1 MMDRLSD
8 EELDELERLERE
20 ASAAP
25 WSAGRMDAVSY
36 SGNGEGPFKNVY
48 NDDPREGFHLGELV
62 PYVVARGEGDEDEC
76 RSNAALIAA
85 ARNALPRLL
94 ATVRAA
100 ERLAEAVALEHDIG
114 NPRCNLCIALTAYQ
128 TATKGE

>member
-1 MMDRLSD
+1 MTNRAFGDVL
-8 EELDELERLERE
+8 EELEKLERE
-20 ASAAP
+20 ATIQP
-25 WSAGRMDAVSY
+25 WASVGVQPLNERKPIGYAVCHGYDWIAQGHCEREADA
-36 SGNGEGPFKNVY
+36 
-48 NDDPREGFHLGELV
+48 D
-62 PYVVARGEGDEDEC
+62 
-76 RSNAALIAA
+76 LIAA